1 MITIKS
7 DGGNSMK
14 IKIILVMLFLVIFL
28 PLCKKETPT
37 EPVVPIIMLHIEG
50 VVTSTYTDQ
59 PISDVKI
66 QLFTASMYSNDVT
79 IYFTTYTDEQGFY
92 SVTYGYQDSCD
103 SLKFK
108 WFKAS
113 KDGKEMVMFNEAIRC
128 TEELQIINFQLELEP
143 GAIPLLISPQEGAIL
158 DNGRTDGQDNI
169 AWYFQWTAISGATK
183 YHLYVKRTGAQFPRI
198 NVVVFYTAFM
208 MSGSGYIANKNRFDW
223 KWKVRMHRNGRWYD
237 WSEERSFDVE
247 PVNTDPSSN

>member
-1 MITIKS
+1 
-7 DGGNSMK
+7 MK
-14 IKIILVMLFLVIFL
+14 IKITLVMLFLVIFL

-66 QLFTASMYSNDVT
+66 QLFSASMYSNDVT

-103 SLKFK
+103 SLKSK
-108 WFKAS
+108 LFKAS
-113 KDGKEMVMFNEAIRC
+113 KDGMKMLNPGYKGIRC
-128 TEELQIINFQLELEP
+128 TEELQIINFQLALEP

-158 DNGRTDGQDNI
+158 DNGRTDGQDSITWN
-169 AWYFQWTAISGATK
+169 FQWTAISGATK
-183 YHLYVKRTGAQFPRI
+183 YHLYVKHTGAQFPVI
-198 NVVVFYTAFM
+198 NVEVFSPYFHRED
-208 MSGSGYIANKNRFDW
+208 SGYIANKNRFDW